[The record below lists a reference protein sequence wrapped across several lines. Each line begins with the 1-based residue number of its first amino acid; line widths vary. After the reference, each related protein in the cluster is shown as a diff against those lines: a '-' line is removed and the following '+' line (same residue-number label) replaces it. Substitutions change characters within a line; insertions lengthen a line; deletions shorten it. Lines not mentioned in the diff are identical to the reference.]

1 MGVGEISIVGGKTA
15 DERIVGGNI
24 FAAFE
29 TSLVA
34 VKDNFEDA
42 LVGASNLIDFMQ
54 RLSNDETFKDS
65 CLRDGVGYMLIID
78 ECKIV
83 AVENIFAVSEKNLVN
98 IHEYFLE
105 DLVGGSCSVGDFI
118 DSFSC

>member
-1 MGVGEISIVGGKTA
+1 LGVGEISIVGGKTA

-54 RLSNDETFKDS
+54 GLSNDETFKDS

>member
-54 RLSNDETFKDS
+54 GLSNDETFKDS

-98 IHEYFLE
+98 IHEYFFR
-105 DLVGGSCSVGDFI
+105 G
-118 DSFSC
+118 FSWGFL

>member
-1 MGVGEISIVGGKTA
+1 MGVGEISISGGKTA
-15 DERIVGGNI
+15 DERVVGGNI

-54 RLSNDETFKDS
+54 GLSNDETFKDS

-78 ECKIV
+78 EYKIV
-83 AVENIFAVSEKNLVN
+83 AVENIFAVSEKDLVN

-105 DLVGGSCSVGDFI
+105 DLVGGSSSVEDFI

>member
-54 RLSNDETFKDS
+54 GLSNDETFKDS